1 MRMNEARQRQT
12 LAGMR
17 LMLFVAFLLVLSVG
31 SSLFILTG
39 QTETYFAW
47 SIPSQLMAATFG
59 ASYLASGVL
68 ELLASRQRAWANA
81 RIAVPAV
88 FVFSVLT
95 LIATV
100 IHLDR
105 FHFNAPAWI
114 TVAGTWVW
122 LGIYVAVPI
131 LMAILWWAQ
140 LHAPGEDPP
149 RTAPLPGWV
158 RLLLGLLS
166 AAFILIGAALF
177 IAPSLVAP
185 AWPWPLTPL
194 TGRAVGAWLIGWGVV
209 LGQMAWENDVHRLRP
224 AFLSLLAL
232 GGLQLIALARYSNE
246 MAWHTAA
253 AWAYVTAMAGVFVI
267 GAYGSFAALR
277 LNLQTAIRAM

>member
-1 MRMNEARQRQT
+1 MNEVRPRQT

-17 LMLFVAFLLVLSVG
+17 AMLFVAFLLVLSVG
-31 SSLFILTG
+31 SSLFILTA

-47 SIPSQLMAATFG
+47 SIPSLLTAATFG

-68 ELLASRQRAWANA
+68 ELLASRQQAWANA

-105 FHFNAPAWI
+105 FHFNVPAWI

-140 LHAPGEDPP
+140 LRVPGEDPP
-149 RTAPLPGWV
+149 RTAPLPAWL
-158 RLLLGLLS
+158 RWLLCLLS
-166 AAFILIGAALF
+166 VVFILIGSALF

-185 AWPWPLTPL
+185 TWPWALTPL
-194 TGRAVGAWLIGWGVV
+194 TGRAMGAWLIGWSVA
-209 LGQMAWENDVHRLRP
+209 LGQMAWEDDVHRLRP

-232 GGLQLIALARYSNE
+232 GGLQLIALARYANE

-253 AWAYVTAMAGVFVI
+253 AWAYVTAMAGLFLI
-267 GAYGSFAALR
+267 GAYGSFTARRTSHRA
-277 LNLQTAIRAM
+277 AIRAT